1 MQIQTISRETIKPAS
16 PTPDHLRK
24 YKLSVLDQLCPEVHF
39 PIILFYSSPGKDT
52 AETSLHLKNSLSKIL
67 TLYYPFA
74 GRVKDDY
81 TVDCNDNG
89 ALFIEAKVSSQMS
102 DILKRPEKD
111 VIKQLL
117 PYKIHEKII
126 GDPVNL
132 SVQVNYFAC
141 GGIAI
146 GVGFNHRVA
155 DATAAANFVKNW
167 AKVANP
173 SNNEEIKN
181 VIFDCT
187 SFFPPQDLV
196 ELRKSSLFQGQYAST
211 DPNVISK
218 RFTFEAAKI
227 AALKEEIG
235 KIADSVDRP
244 SRFEAVSAVM
254 LNAITAMTKDP
265 AQFVGFIPVNLR
277 NRMKPEI
284 PGDCMG
290 CVSQMTMANW
300 SNMETGV
307 GSNSIAGDLHEAIK
321 MMDDNFVREFHASGG
336 YMNFVKSLPVEEM
349 AKNNIKMKSFVIT
362 SWCRLPWYETDF
374 GWGKPLWM
382 WVSSAARNENIA
394 ILTDNIDGDGIDAWV
409 GLSKEDMIKFEQ
421 DPGIKAYASFEPT
434 KI

>member
-1 MQIQTISRETIKPAS
+1 MEIQIISTQTIKPSS
-16 PTPDHLRK
+16 PTPDHLRN

-39 PIILFYSSPGKDT
+39 PIILFYSSPGKDAT
-52 AETSLHLKNSLSKIL
+52 KTSHHLKISLAEIL
-67 TLYYPFA
+67 TLYYPLA

-81 TVDCNDNG
+81 TVSCNDKG

-102 DILKRPEKD
+102 DILKQPEKD
-111 VIKQLL
+111 VITQLL
-117 PYKIHEKII
+117 PYKAHQKIV

-141 GGIAI
+141 GGVAIA
-146 GVGFNHRVA
+146 VGFNHRIA

-167 AKVANP
+167 AKLANP
-173 SNNEEIKN
+173 NINEEIKN
-181 VIFDCT
+181 VIFDST

-211 DPNVISK
+211 DANVISK
-218 RFTFEAAKI
+218 RFTFEATKI

-244 SRFEAVSAVM
+244 TRFEAVSAVM
-254 LNAITAMTKDP
+254 LNAITAMAKDP
-265 AQFVGFIPVNLR
+265 THFVGLIPMNLR

-284 PGDCMG
+284 PGDCIG
-290 CVSQMTMANW
+290 CVSQMTMTSW

-307 GSNSIAGDLHEAIK
+307 GSNSIAGDLHEAIN

-336 YMNFVKSLPVEEM
+336 YLNFVRSLPVDEM
-349 AKNNIKMKSFVIT
+349 VNNNIKMKSFVIT

-374 GWGKPLWM
+374 GLGKPLWM
-382 WVSSAARNENIA
+382 WVTSAARNENIA
-394 ILTDNIDGDGIDAWV
+394 ILIDNIDGNGIDAWV
-409 GLSKEDMIKFEQ
+409 GLSKEEMIKFEQ
-421 DPGIKAYASFEPT
+421 DPGIKTYASFDIT
-434 KI
+434 I